1 MGSAMEALD
10 IARLCEATAALVR
23 LDERFGASRAPVR
36 TGWLARALLHEAA
49 VSARLDEVFVEACD
63 LLLFEHDLLLRL
75 SDHDVLTA
83 HRGLVFLRAAARR
96 DPRQLFTTRR
106 LMAVARMRLR
116 RLPGDAGG
124 PLWLRERLE
133 ERRVD
138 PEELRACV
146 SRALDPLALQTFQ
159 QAPGLV
165 GAADLLARWHETG
178 AGGVMGG
185 TAGRALAAAWLR
197 RAELLRHPVALPA
210 AGFLGHAAEY
220 DARSGE
226 RWTNAFLAASLRG
239 ADWGLAL
246 IRRLERADRVLREEV
261 TIRRSTSHLPQAAD
275 LLLAS
280 PGVTVAGMARAL
292 SVSDTAARGL
302 LRRIEALHPLTELTG
317 RGSFRLFALV

>member
-1 MGSAMEALD
+1 MESLD
-10 IARLCEATAALVR
+10 IVRLCDATAALVR
-23 LDERFGASRAPVR
+23 LDERLGASRDPVR

-49 VSARLDEVFVEACD
+49 ASARLDEVFVESRD

-75 SDHDVLTA
+75 SDHDVLAA

-106 LMAVARMRLR
+106 LMAAARMRLR
-116 RLPGDAGG
+116 GRPIEAGG

-138 PEELRACV
+138 PEELRASA
-146 SRALDPLALQTFQ
+146 SRALDPLALQTFRL
-159 QAPGLV
+159 APALV
-165 GAADLLARWHETG
+165 GAAGFLARWHETG
-178 AGGVMGG
+178 AGGAIGG
-185 TAGRALAAAWLR
+185 TVGRGLAAAWLR
-197 RAELLRHPVALPA
+197 RTDLLRHPAALPA
-210 AGFLGHAAEY
+210 SGFLGHAAEY

-226 RWTNAFLAASLRG
+226 RWTNAFLAAAQRG

-246 IRRLERADRVLREEV
+246 IGRLERADRVLREELAV
-261 TIRRSTSHLPQAAD
+261 KRSTSRLPQAAD

-292 SVSDTAARGL
+292 SVTDTAARGL
-302 LRRIEALHPLTELTG
+302 LRRIEARHPLTELTG
-317 RGSFRLFALV
+317 RESFRLFALV